1 MFCFLYLAPYARTT
15 RYEEA
20 FFSLGKPRKKRLA
33 SLARLIIMYWLYV
46 MLLTA
51 EQGAG
56 ERNYYSLLGKTGEL
70 SLELSVVVDTRY
82 KVYY

>member
-1 MFCFLYLAPYARTT
+1 MLVRPVMKRLL
-15 RYEEA
+15 
-20 FFSLGKPRKKRLA
+20 FSLENQAKKRLA

-56 ERNYYSLLGKTGEL
+56 ERNYYALLGKTGEHL
-70 SLELSVVVDTRY
+70 PWNFQSW
-82 KVYY
+82 